1 MTVSTTVRVISLANS
16 GRRDEFS
23 QATADATLPWKFF
36 DGYAQIAQPLRYSPE
51 DAVRYFGRALTPG
64 EIGCYTS
71 HFKLWEE
78 FLRSPGQQLVVME
91 EDVIADWKAVERL
104 AREDLA
110 SRDIHI
116 LRLFSTHPF
125 PFDFRVYRFLS
136 PHAHLIRAR
145 GLILGTQAYIV
156 TRRGA
161 EALLKSATRV
171 LRPIDWEM
179 SRYWSYGVTNYC
191 ISPYPVLERYGVSG
205 IGHAGRELALEKK
218 RSRVAIRFLYR
229 LKDRLAREWFD
240 RWQTKSS
247 PFGEPPDSGPAFID
261 IP

>member
-16 GRRDEFS
+16 GRREQFS
-23 QATADATLPWKFF
+23 HTATDASLPWEFF

-51 DAVRYFGRALTPG
+51 DAIRYFGRPLTPG

-78 FLRSPGQQLVVME
+78 FLRSPSQQLVVME

-110 SRDIHI
+110 RRDIHV

-125 PFDFRVYRFLS
+125 PRDFCVYRFLS
-136 PHAHLIRAR
+136 PHAHLVRVR

-161 EALLKSATRV
+161 EAMLKAATKV
-171 LRPIDWEM
+171 VRPIDWEM

-191 ISPYPVLERYGVSG
+191 ISPFPVLERYGVSA

-218 RSRVAIRFLYR
+218 GSRVATRLLYR
-229 LKDRLAREWFD
+229 LRDRLAREWFNQ
-240 RWQTKSS
+240 WQMRSS
-247 PFGEPPDSGPAFID
+247 PFGKAHDSGPAYID

>member
-1 MTVSTTVRVISLANS
+1 MTVSTTVKVISLADS
-16 GRRDEFS
+16 GRREEFS
-23 QATADATLPWKFF
+23 RAAADASLPWQFF
-36 DGYAQIAQPLRYSPE
+36 DGYAQIAQPLRYSPQ
-51 DAVRYFGRALTPG
+51 DAIRYFGRPLTPG

-71 HFKLWEE
+71 HFKLWED
-78 FLRSPGQQLVVME
+78 FLRSPSQQLVVME

-110 SRDIHI
+110 SRDIDI

-125 PFDFRVYRFLS
+125 RFDFCVYRFLS
-136 PHAHLIRAR
+136 PHAHLVRVR

-161 EALLKSATRV
+161 DALLKAATQIV
-171 LRPIDWEM
+171 RPIDWEM

-205 IGHAGRELALEKK
+205 IGHAGRELVLEKSG
-218 RSRVAIRFLYR
+218 SRVAIRFLYR
-229 LKDRLAREWFD
+229 LRDRLARERFN
-240 RWQTKSS
+240 RWRMKPF
-247 PFGEPPDSGPAFID
+247 PFGKAPDTGPAFID